1 MYSRGIMRILVRI
14 IEAVTEIFSG
24 HLQAWLTFALMI
36 LVMVDVTSRYVMQNP
51 LAISDEYGGFCLV
64 AITCIGLAYAWKTRS
79 HVRVE
84 FIIKKLSPRKQ
95 RWVRLFTLFL
105 AFAFTGFMVYGAL
118 KLVSISLM
126 FGTRSTSWLRTPV
139 AWPQMAIVIGAILIF
154 LQLIVEIIKQITKL
168 PAAEEEGE

>member
-1 MYSRGIMRILVRI
+1 MRLLVRI
-14 IEAVTEIFSG
+14 IETVSEILSG
-24 HLQAWLTFALMI
+24 HAQAWLTMALMI
-36 LVMVDVTSRYVMQNP
+36 LVMVDVISRYVMQNP

-84 FIIKKLSPRKQ
+84 FIIKKLPVRMRQ
-95 RWVRLFTLFL
+95 RLRLFTLFL
-105 AFAFTGFMVYGAL
+105 AIVFTGFMVYGAI

-139 AWPQMAIVIGAILIF
+139 AWPQMTIVIGAILMF

-168 PAAEEEGE
+168 SAREEEGE

>member
-1 MYSRGIMRILVRI
+1 MRILLRT
-14 IEAVTEIFSG
+14 IETVSEILSG
-24 HLQAWLTFALMI
+24 HVQAWLTMALMI
-36 LVMVDVTSRYVMQNP
+36 LVMVDVISRYVMQNP

-84 FIIKKLSPRKQ
+84 FIIKKLPVRRRQ
-95 RWVRLFTLFL
+95 WLRLFTLFL
-105 AFAFTGFMVYGAL
+105 AIVFTGFMVYGAI
-118 KLVSISLM
+118 KLVGISMM

-139 AWPQMAIVIGAILIF
+139 AWPQMTIVIGAILMF

-168 PAAEEEGE
+168 SAREEEGE

>member
-1 MYSRGIMRILVRI
+1 MRLLVRI
-14 IEAVTEIFSG
+14 IETVSEILSG
-24 HLQAWLTFALMI
+24 HVQAWLTMALMI
-36 LVMVDVTSRYVMQNP
+36 LVMVDVISRYVMQNP

-84 FIIKKLSPRKQ
+84 FIIKKLPVRMRQ
-95 RWVRLFTLFL
+95 WLRLFTLFL
-105 AFAFTGFMVYGAL
+105 AIVFTGFMVYGAI

-139 AWPQMAIVIGAILIF
+139 AWPQMTIVIGAILMF

-168 PAAEEEGE
+168 SAREEEGE

>member
-1 MYSRGIMRILVRI
+1 MRLLVRI
-14 IEAVTEIFSG
+14 IERVTEIFSG
-24 HLQAWLTFALMI
+24 HVQAWMTMALMI

-84 FIIKKLSPRKQ
+84 FITKKLPISMR
-95 RWVRLFTLFL
+95 RWLRLFTLFL
-105 AFAFTGFMVYGAL
+105 AIVFTGFMVYGAV

-139 AWPQMAIVIGAILIF
+139 AWPQMTIAIGAILMF

-168 PAAEEEGE
+168 SAREEEGE

>member
-1 MYSRGIMRILVRI
+1 MRLLVRI
-14 IEAVTEIFSG
+14 IETVSEILSG
-24 HLQAWLTFALMI
+24 HAQAWLTMALMI
-36 LVMVDVTSRYVMQNP
+36 LVMVDVISRYVMQNP

-84 FIIKKLSPRKQ
+84 FIIKKLPVRMRQ
-95 RWVRLFTLFL
+95 WLRLFTLFI
-105 AFAFTGFMVYGAL
+105 AIVFTGFMVYGAI

-139 AWPQMAIVIGAILIF
+139 AWPQMTIVIGAILMF

-168 PAAEEEGE
+168 SAREEEGE

>member
-1 MYSRGIMRILVRI
+1 MRLLVRI
-14 IEAVTEIFSG
+14 IETVSEILSG
-24 HLQAWLTFALMI
+24 HVQAWLTMALMI
-36 LVMVDVTSRYVMQNP
+36 LVMVDVISRYVMQNP

-84 FIIKKLSPRKQ
+84 FIIKKLPVRMRQ
-95 RWVRLFTLFL
+95 WLRLFTLLL
-105 AFAFTGFMVYGAL
+105 AIVFTGFMVYGAI

-139 AWPQMAIVIGAILIF
+139 AWPQMTIVIGAILMF
-154 LQLIVEIIKQITKL
+154 LQLIVEIIKQTTKL
-168 PAAEEEGE
+168 SAREKEGE

>member
-1 MYSRGIMRILVRI
+1 MRLLVRI
-14 IEAVTEIFSG
+14 IETVSEILSG
-24 HLQAWLTFALMI
+24 HVQAWLTMALMI
-36 LVMVDVTSRYVMQNP
+36 LVMVDVISRYVMQNP

-84 FIIKKLSPRKQ
+84 FIIKKLPVRKRQ
-95 RWVRLFTLFL
+95 WLRLFTLFI
-105 AFAFTGFMVYGAL
+105 AIVFTGFMVYGAI

-139 AWPQMAIVIGAILIF
+139 AWPQMTIVIGAILMF

-168 PAAEEEGE
+168 SAREEEGE

>member
-1 MYSRGIMRILVRI
+1 MRLLVRI
-14 IEAVTEIFSG
+14 IETVSEIFSG
-24 HLQAWLTFALMI
+24 HVQAWLTMALMI
-36 LVMVDVTSRYVMQNP
+36 LVMVDVISRYVMQNP

-84 FIIKKLSPRKQ
+84 FIIKKLPVHMRQ
-95 RWVRLFTLFL
+95 WLRLFTLFL
-105 AFAFTGFMVYGAL
+105 AIVFTGFMVYGAV

-139 AWPQMAIVIGAILIF
+139 AWPQMTIVIGAILMF

-168 PAAEEEGE
+168 SAREEEGE

>member
-1 MYSRGIMRILVRI
+1 MRILVRI
-14 IEAVTEIFSG
+14 IETVTEIFSG
-24 HLQAWLTFALMI
+24 HFQAWLTFALVI
-36 LVMVDVTSRYVMQNP
+36 LVMVDVTSRYLMQNP

-84 FIIKKLSPRKQ
+84 FITKRLPADAR
-95 RWVRLFTLFL
+95 RWLRLFTLIL
-105 AFAFTGFMVYGAL
+105 AIVFTGFMVFGAW

-139 AWPQMAIVIGAILIF
+139 AWPQMTIVAGAILMF

-168 PAAEEEGE
+168 SSGEEEGK

>member
-1 MYSRGIMRILVRI
+1 MRLLVRI
-14 IEAVTEIFSG
+14 IETVSEILSG
-24 HLQAWLTFALMI
+24 HVQAWLTMALMI
-36 LVMVDVTSRYVMQNP
+36 LVMVDVISRYVMQNP

-84 FIIKKLSPRKQ
+84 FIIKKLPVRMRQ
-95 RWVRLFTLFL
+95 WLRLFTLFI
-105 AFAFTGFMVYGAL
+105 AIVFTGFMVYGAI

-139 AWPQMAIVIGAILIF
+139 AWPQMTIVIGAILMF

-168 PAAEEEGE
+168 SDREEEGE

>member
-1 MYSRGIMRILVRI
+1 MRLLLRI
-14 IEAVTEIFSG
+14 IETVSEILSG
-24 HLQAWLTFALMI
+24 HVQAWLTMALMI
-36 LVMVDVTSRYVMQNP
+36 LVMVDVISRYVMQNP

-84 FIIKKLSPRKQ
+84 FIIKKLPVRMRQ
-95 RWVRLFTLFL
+95 WLRLFTLFL
-105 AFAFTGFMVYGAL
+105 AIVFTGFMVYGAI

-139 AWPQMAIVIGAILIF
+139 AWPQMTIVIGAILMF

-168 PAAEEEGE
+168 SAREEEGE

>member
-1 MYSRGIMRILVRI
+1 MRLLARV
-14 IEAVTEIFSG
+14 IETVTEIFSG
-24 HLQAWLTFALMI
+24 HAQAWLTLALMI

-84 FIIKKLSPRKQ
+84 FITKRLPIGMR
-95 RWVRLFTLFL
+95 RWLRLFTLLL
-105 AFAFTGFMVYGAL
+105 AIVFTGFMVYGAF

-139 AWPQMAIVIGAILIF
+139 AWPQMTIVIGAVLMF
-154 LQLIVEIIKQITKL
+154 LQLIVEIFKQITKL
-168 PAAEEEGE
+168 SAGEEEGE